1 MKRRDKQK
9 LRDFI
14 DRVKAIKW
22 PKIKAANKSEQRFIA
37 TVLDAVN
44 ILELEIICG
53 NVLPELPEDSAT
65 YLPTAPDVELNLQI
79 IKKNLYPLVEILRDL
94 EPKKHKAAL
103 KHMRNLLDAVGY
115 SWRIVPRDDAAKERD
130 ESWQRRRSAKELEAR
145 GALVAIVSN
154 LAGNRRPVHP
164 YEWIEQKLKTIN
176 KKLTGMGHTPLITNF
191 ADAEGVRNASDV
203 VHRILTDL
211 PENSSRS

>member
-22 PKIKAANKSEQRFIA
+22 PKIKAVNKSEQRLIS

-44 ILELEIICG
+44 ILKLEIICG

-65 YLPTAPDVELNLQI
+65 YVPTAPDVELNLQI
-79 IKKNLYPLVEILRDL
+79 IKKNLYPLVQILRDL

-103 KHMRNLLDAVGY
+103 KYMRNLLDAVGY
-115 SWRIVPRDDAAKERD
+115 SWRIVPGDDAAKERD

-145 GALVAIVSN
+145 GALAAIVSN
-154 LAGNRRPVHP
+154 LAGNKGRCALTNGSNRSSRRS
-164 YEWIEQKLKTIN
+164 T
-176 KKLTGMGHTPLITNF
+176 
-191 ADAEGVRNASDV
+191 RNLRGWVILRSS
-203 VHRILTDL
+203 RILPMPKVCET
-211 PENSSRS
+211 PAMWSTVS